1 MGIIIKTDAIVGAS
15 TVQIRKIKLLEAAEA
30 AVAGV
35 VVVVVIVVVV
45 MIVAVVVVV
54 VVVATAA
61 AATGG
66 LTACTCA
73 HVIVCRTSLKSERRT
88 YFFSSTT

>member
-1 MGIIIKTDAIVGAS
+1 MGIIIKTDETVGAR
-15 TVQIRKIKLLEAAEA
+15 TEQIRKIKLLVAAEA

-35 VVVVVIVVVV
+35 VVVVVVV
-45 MIVAVVVVV
+45 MIVAVVV

-88 YFFSSTT
+88 YFFPSTT

>member
-15 TVQIRKIKLLEAAEA
+15 TVQIQKIKLLEAAEA

-35 VVVVVIVVVV
+35 VVVVVVVVVV
-45 MIVAVVVVV
+45 MIVAVVV

-88 YFFSSTT
+88 YFFPSTT